1 MGRATRMYTGFM
13 AGLVALL
20 LAGIACAAPDE
31 APNEARQVLWGD
43 VEFQISRLR
52 SELGFDRLSPKVR
65 NALWKVPREQFVP
78 DRQKRHAYEN
88 RPLPIGYAQTISQ
101 PLIVAI
107 MTEMLQIE
115 PGDRVFELG
124 TGSGYQA
131 AVLDA
136 LGAEVYSVE
145 IVPELGERARRTLDR
160 TGHPNVQTRI
170 GDGYFGWE
178 DVAPFDA
185 IIVTAASDHIPPP
198 LIRQIK
204 PGGRMLIPVGSRY
217 VTQKLVLVSRDTDG
231 VITTRELI
239 PVTFVPVTGKH

>member
-1 MGRATRMYTGFM
+1 M
-13 AGLVALL
+13 
-20 LAGIACAAPDE
+20 
-31 APNEARQVLWGD
+31 
-43 VEFQISRLR
+43 SR
-52 SELGFDRLSPKVR
+52 
-65 NALWKVPREQFVP
+65 
-78 DRQKRHAYEN
+78 
-88 RPLPIGYAQTISQ
+88 
-101 PLIVAI
+101 
-107 MTEMLQIE
+107 
-115 PGDRVFELG
+115 
-124 TGSGYQA
+124 
-131 AVLDA
+131 
-136 LGAEVYSVE
+136 
-145 IVPELGERARRTLDR
+145 
-160 TGHPNVQTRI
+160 TRI